1 MGKNLN
7 FNLGRGLQKT
17 KKNLLVFYRHGFVS
31 DDYDIHAPGQR
42 WRVRNQR
49 LRLRLRRSQR
59 RQARL
64 PLRFRPR
71 ECPLALPPETTPA
84 SLGPET
90 LESVAAKQPEVVLIG
105 TGGRQR
111 FYPASILLPLTSR
124 RIGVETMATGPACRT
139 FNLLAAEGRKTLL
152 ILLFDRP
159 TTPVYSTPTKS

>member
-1 MGKNLN
+1 MTTTFTPQANGGVYAINAYGSDYVEVN
-7 FNLGRGLQKT
+7 G
-17 KKNLLVFYRHGFVS
+17 VRHDSPFVLDPES
-31 DDYDIHAPGQR
+31 G
-42 WRVRNQR
+42 
-49 LRLRLRRSQR
+49 
-59 RQARL
+59 
-64 PLRFRPR
+64 
-71 ECPLALPPETTPA
+71 PLALPPETTPA

-124 RIGVETMATGPACRT
+124 RIGVETMAMGAACRT

-159 TTPVYSTPTKS
+159 PPATDSTPTKS